1 MTIYLKEKK
10 KKNYHLSISNQLKNV
25 AIINNQ
31 I

>member
-1 MTIYLKEKK
+1 MHDYVFKRKE
-10 KKNYHLSISNQLKNV
+10 NYHLSIWNHLKNV